1 MAKCEA
7 CLHRSVC
14 EIRTCSE
21 CSGGFGCDDCEIYHS
36 YDGKPSIENCEHFR
50 ADEAEVM
57 RGKWVAEAY
66 NEDIITCSKCG
77 VTALFNGVEECKKSN
92 YCPHCGARMDGAA
105 E

>member
-1 MAKCEA
+1 MLKCEA

-50 ADEAEVM
+50 ADEAEVK
-57 RGKWVAEAY
+57 RGKWLSNAVTDEYVCSECDGIAPVDCEK
-66 NEDIITCSKCG
+66 EDFFQII
-77 VTALFNGVEECKKSN
+77 A
-92 YCPHCGARMDGAA
+92 
-105 E
+105 